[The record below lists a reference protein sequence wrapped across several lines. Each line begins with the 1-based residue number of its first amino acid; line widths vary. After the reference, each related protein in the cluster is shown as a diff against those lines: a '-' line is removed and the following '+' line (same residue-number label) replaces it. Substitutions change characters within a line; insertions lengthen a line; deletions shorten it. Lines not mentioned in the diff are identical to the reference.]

1 MKYIYLIFIL
11 LLSATYT
18 NSQTRNLSYYLEKAK
33 ENSPLIHETRNMN
46 KLLDLNMDQI
56 QAVLSKPEV
65 TADINVLFAP
75 IINHDGVSD
84 KFQWVSSGANN
95 YSGYDLAGTDGGQ
108 YQAVVTVK
116 QPLFNK
122 SKLDAYQNDN
132 TVSHQINENK
142 IALSVHEVE
151 QIVGYQYL
159 LCIRSQKEKKIQL
172 TLIRVLKDQK
182 NTLQKLVDNG
192 VYKQTDLMLLDIELK
207 NYVIEYT
214 NQISAYQQNLYDLN
228 LLCGINDT
236 TMVSL
241 TDTVYHLQP
250 DIEEQSAFLT
260 SYRLDSMKLL
270 TEQDLYDLKYKPQID
285 LFGSAGMNAVY
296 LPGINRLGFSTGLS
310 FSITLFDG
318 NQRHTEHNKT
328 QIHLESLQFQKE
340 QFLSKYRMQN
350 NGILNRIRLNR
361 EQQQLLDEQITQYK
375 TIIDAYSKE
384 LSQGEA
390 SIMDIKNIYRDM
402 ASKEKDMLGLKTEEQ
417 FLINAYN
424 YWNY

>member
-56 QAVLSKPEV
+56 QAVLSKPKV

-75 IINHDGVSD
+75 IINHNGVSD

-142 IALSVHEVE
+142 IALSVHEVQ

-159 LCIRSQKEKKIQL
+159 LCIRSQKEKRIQL
-172 TLIRVLKDQK
+172 ALIRDLKDQK

-207 NYVIEYT
+207 NYAIEYT

-236 TMVSL
+236 TLVSL

-250 DIEEQSAFLT
+250 DIEAQSAFLT

-328 QIHLESLQFQKE
+328 QIHLESLQFKKE

-375 TIIDAYSKE
+375 TILDAYSKE
-384 LSQGEA
+384 LSQGET

-402 ASKEKDMLGLKTEEQ
+402 ASKEKDMLRLKTEEQ